1 MTAGITAFF
10 ESYRAAF
17 DALDARAVAAHFA
30 VPSMLFDE
38 KAYTWGSQ
46 DDVIADIERL
56 LTLYRNSG
64 FVSATY
70 EVANSLPQGD
80 AGVTANLYWTIT
92 RRSGAPWRFHTGYT
106 LRRLD
111 DQWKIVLCIAYEER
125 SARETTQLTG
135 K

>member
-1 MTAGITAFF
+1 MTAGITTFF

-38 KAYTWGSQ
+38 KAYTWATEE
-46 DDVIADIERL
+46 DVHADIQKL
-56 LTLYRNSG
+56 LTLYRDSG

-70 EVANSLPQGD
+70 EVANTLPQGD
-80 AGVTANLYWTIT
+80 DGVTANLFWTIT
-92 RRSGAPWRFHTGYT
+92 RSSGAPWRFHTGYT

-111 DQWKIVLCIAYEER
+111 NQWKIVLCIAYEER
-125 SARETTQLTG
+125 SARGSAQA
-135 K
+135 